1 MTRGSR
7 TTTSKF
13 ALSALIILCVVQF
26 NVSAQ
31 QAALDSLTKKF
42 NYYRSNYATEKIYAH
57 IDQQLHLT
65 GETLWFK
72 LYLVD
77 GSLHRPTEISKVAYV
92 EILDK
97 NNRAVLQSKVSLKDG
112 YGNGSLFLPAVI
124 EGGNYTFRAYTSWM
138 KNFGPEYYFHTDLSI
153 INTFK
158 KLDLD
163 KSSAQKVVAQFFPEG
178 GNLVYGLK
186 SKVAFRVT
194 DAQRIGISFSGAIVD
209 QHNDTVT
216 TFQPAKFGMGSFY
229 LTPERGKEYTVI
241 IDDEQKHRN
250 TFKLPAVNDSGY
262 VMLVND
268 STENELALKIAS
280 RIEGS
285 KIPVVY
291 VFVHTR
297 NIIASASMNF
307 LKDGGTTVMIAKRNL
322 QEGISHITVFDSE
335 MRPVCERLYFKQI
348 TKRLSV
354 EVTSS
359 QREFGIRRKVS
370 LDINVKDTEG
380 QPQTSNLSLAV
391 YKVDSLTSKSENNI
405 LNYLWLTSDLNASVE
420 SPEYYLNQNDPE
432 VRANVDN
439 LMLTY
444 GWRRFNWSDMLS
456 KPSINVAF
464 VPEYRGHIIRGK
476 VTRSGEQSANG
487 VLTYL
492 SSPARN
498 IQLYGSSSA
507 GNGDVKYEM
516 KDFSGPRKIIV
527 QTNTTKDS
535 ISNLEITSPFSDL
548 FGSHR
553 PPDFNLAHT
562 LEPLII
568 SRSIG
573 MQVQDVFYQDRNKI
587 KASSGDTTAFYGK
600 ADATYYLD
608 DYTRF
613 PVMEEILREYVPGV
627 MVRKRKDGFHFMVL
641 DEVNRKVFD
650 EDPLVLLD
658 GIPVFDIDKIME
670 FDPLKVRKLEV
681 LTRRYYMG
689 VLSLPGVVSFT
700 TYAGDLAGFQL
711 NPRILQL
718 DYEGLQLQREFY
730 SPSYETSKL
739 RDSRLPDQRQLLFW
753 DPEVITDKDGK
764 KNLEFYTSDIV
775 GDYEIVVEGMT
786 GNGVSGKGT
795 GSFAVR
801 PYEN

>member
-229 LTPERGKEYTVI
+229 LTPERGKEYSVI

-250 TFKLPAVNDSGY
+250 TFKLPTVNDSGY

-456 KPSINVAF
+456 KP
-464 VPEYRGHIIRGK
+464 
-476 VTRSGEQSANG
+476 
-487 VLTYL
+487 
-492 SSPARN
+492 
-498 IQLYGSSSA
+498 
-507 GNGDVKYEM
+507 
-516 KDFSGPRKIIV
+516 
-527 QTNTTKDS
+527 
-535 ISNLEITSPFSDL
+535 
-548 FGSHR
+548 
-553 PPDFNLAHT
+553 
-562 LEPLII
+562 
-568 SRSIG
+568 
-573 MQVQDVFYQDRNKI
+573 
-587 KASSGDTTAFYGK
+587 
-600 ADATYYLD
+600 
-608 DYTRF
+608 
-613 PVMEEILREYVPGV
+613 
-627 MVRKRKDGFHFMVL
+627 
-641 DEVNRKVFD
+641 
-650 EDPLVLLD
+650 
-658 GIPVFDIDKIME
+658 
-670 FDPLKVRKLEV
+670 
-681 LTRRYYMG
+681 
-689 VLSLPGVVSFT
+689 
-700 TYAGDLAGFQL
+700 
-711 NPRILQL
+711 
-718 DYEGLQLQREFY
+718 
-730 SPSYETSKL
+730 
-739 RDSRLPDQRQLLFW
+739 
-753 DPEVITDKDGK
+753 
-764 KNLEFYTSDIV
+764 
-775 GDYEIVVEGMT
+775 
-786 GNGVSGKGT
+786 
-795 GSFAVR
+795 
-801 PYEN
+801 